1 MGYFKFHIPG
11 KVNNQNKAQSDYIK
25 KPDSTYPIGQ
35 EYQFT
40 KVYQVSYLIYET
52 HDAN

>member
-1 MGYFKFHIPG
+1 MGYIKFHIPG
-11 KVNNQNKAQSDYIK
+11 MVNNQNTAQSDYIR

-40 KVYQVSYLIYET
+40 KVYPLPYL
-52 HDAN
+52 